1 MQNNQQE
8 KKQFSRNCLKHLK
21 LVQKH
26 KNVYRVFFLT
36 FCSKVKYLSIILEL
50 KRGNDKKKE
59 KGEENQYLAKGRR
72 KIKYSKTGKER

>member
-1 MQNNQQE
+1 MQKNQQE

-21 LVQKH
+21 LGQKH